1 MRRKWAPNTLCKNVC
16 FNDDA
21 ISLICSIFFRFG
33 FCFFVFFF
41 LVLVFVL
48 LQVSNQQKIWSY
60 SLVLAQFFFLQ
71 ISSCREFNG
80 IKIYLKPS
88 SSFKSEQSVHYC
100 WIHHILWNF
109 SCCCYS
115 GEPHVEMSACEQP
128 WRGTRV
134 TNPFAPSQA
143 SRIHVFIISSQHLP
157 ECSKSR
163 GAWISEMGCQ
173 TNIEGLILLQL
184 KQKVNAVSI
193 HYTTCCLLSDL
204 KWFSVES

>member
-1 MRRKWAPNTLCKNVC
+1 MCACAENEPPNTLCKNVC

-33 FCFFVFFF
+33 FCFFVFLGFSFCSSPGFKPAKNLILFF
-41 LVLVFVL
+41 
-48 LQVSNQQKIWSY
+48 SAGSI
-60 SLVLAQFFFLQ
+60 FFLQ

-128 WRGTRV
+128 
-134 TNPFAPSQA
+134 
-143 SRIHVFIISSQHLP
+143 
-157 ECSKSR
+157 
-163 GAWISEMGCQ
+163 
-173 TNIEGLILLQL
+173 
-184 KQKVNAVSI
+184 
-193 HYTTCCLLSDL
+193 
-204 KWFSVES
+204 